1 MSDQIR
7 HEGIVESIDGEHLR
21 VRIVQ
26 QSACTSCK
34 LAKSCLTSESKVKM
48 VDVWTKEYEKY
59 MVGQEVMVEITGKI
73 GAMAVVLGFVVPT
86 ILVLLTVIAS
96 LYAMENVPELYVAEP
111 NCQAYAALLG
121 LLALIPYYLL
131 LYAFRAAIKQKVT
144 FRLLTVD

>member
-1 MSDQIR
+1 
-7 HEGIVESIDGEHLR
+7 
-21 VRIVQ
+21 
-26 QSACTSCK
+26 
-34 LAKSCLTSESKVKM
+34 M

-73 GAMAVVLGFVVPT
+73 GAMAVLLGFVVPT